1 MPVKT
6 LQNPELCDTELDG
19 ECEIMYAY
27 IINSNQHVCQVSG
40 IESSIKVARISMK
53 HKVHENSSKPV
64 PQIYE
69 EVNLIVL
76 AK

>member
-1 MPVKT
+1 MNTAIAIHHVGEDEHGADDSF
-6 LQNPELCDTELDG
+6 ELIRAPSID
-19 ECEIMYAY
+19 
-27 IINSNQHVCQVSG
+27 QHVCQVSG

-69 EVNLIVL
+69 EVRKDTLNT
-76 AK
+76 